1 VAENSFLNYC
11 RIYKRNKPIYYTKV
25 FWFSP
30 ELNGNGDPYGSQGI
44 ELDAYP
50 TLRSLVIGANLKFNT
65 MKEIYISLFVVSAY
79 FISGCS
85 NDYLDVDQT
94 ETISTKDIALFN
106 NDQGAATFVNAI
118 YNKF

>member
-1 VAENSFLNYC
+1 
-11 RIYKRNKPIYYTKV
+11 
-25 FWFSP
+25 
-30 ELNGNGDPYGSQGI
+30 LNGNGDPGSQGI

-106 NDQGAATFVNAI
+106 NNDQGAATFVNAI
-118 YNKF
+118 YNKFWTLICLLHFHGRHQHSDDADKGSSLETQGR